1 MLPCI
6 VLAVLAPILAW
17 VFGLSVNAK
26 TLIAFAVSG
35 LIVTAV
41 GVVLI
46 VSAIYLTFFAPAS
59 WYPPPQPHTHNM
71 GVGLLFLFGV
81 LIGAQVEM
89 LGGILTLASCFIG
102 LRQMARQRP
111 RWFWILLAGALLP
124 LIAAIGI
131 GVFAQA
137 DPDLFGQVSPKIRGV
152 IPVPL
157 LIAAALPL
165 IAAVVTLIY
174 ALRPARGAYRPIAV
188 APGSA

>member
-6 VLAVLAPILAW
+6 ILAVLAPILAW
-17 VFGLSVNAK
+17 VFGLSVYAK
-26 TLIAFAVSG
+26 ALTAFAVSG

-46 VSAIYLTFFAPAS
+46 VGSIYLTFFAPAS

-71 GVGLLFLFGV
+71 GMGLLFLFGV
-81 LIGAQVEM
+81 LIGVQVET

-111 RWFWILLAGALLP
+111 YWFWILLAGAFLP
-124 LIAAIGI
+124 LIASIGI

-157 LIAAALPL
+157 VIPVALPL

-174 ALRPARGAYRPIAV
+174 ALRPARGAHGQVLV
-188 APGSA
+188 APSSA

>member
-26 TLIAFAVSG
+26 TLIAFAMSG

-81 LIGAQVEM
+81 LIGA
-89 LGGILTLASCFIG
+89 
-102 LRQMARQRP
+102 
-111 RWFWILLAGALLP
+111 
-124 LIAAIGI
+124 
-131 GVFAQA
+131 
-137 DPDLFGQVSPKIRGV
+137 
-152 IPVPL
+152 
-157 LIAAALPL
+157 
-165 IAAVVTLIY
+165 
-174 ALRPARGAYRPIAV
+174 
-188 APGSA
+188 